1 MSRCPRCG
9 MECPEATPAREP
21 VPVVS
26 QAPSEIAPAAP
37 PIAPNANAPVMTVPL
52 TTAANVP
59 SPASAPPIAVPTNTL
74 PFRVNAWNSE
84 PPTLTSQLPMGRT
97 SVVPMEGQRRR
108 ALMSDEAAAAP
119 PPDTI
124 YMSPPDEVRRFPLFT
139 PAQWKLVLAGLFL
152 LALGLLLG
160 YLVWSREKHD
170 AGGVTV
176 TPNATGQANP
186 SDQSLLP
193 QAAPTVDMS
202 SASPTP
208 ELAPMVEGD
217 QALYQEVKKV
227 LAAYNPIYHS
237 RYQVAVKDGVV
248 TITGAADNQPEK
260 DGVSNVIKMVA
271 GIKDFKNNL
280 TVKADAQA
288 AAAGLPPANAT
299 SNQTSSLAT
308 SPMATPTTENNLA
321 NQQAALEAERQRL
334 AREADAQRQREA
346 EFQRFREEEQRR
358 QRDGSERP
366 RVAPVEA
373 TPAPAATVA
382 AAPRTLRSG
391 TVAWSGIVDGV
402 DEIIITGS
410 SASVRHRSGEAIRE
424 PRASFSAPVPRAPV
438 IVKLLNQNGRG
449 DLSIIQEPSAAN
461 GYTTI
466 VRIDDT
472 RENGGKPY
480 QFTLRWTAE

>member
-9 MECPEATPAREP
+9 LDRPEATSPREP
-21 VPVVS
+21 VPSVQAAS
-26 QAPSEIAPAAP
+26 QAPPEIER

-52 TTAANVP
+52 TSTNAAMQ
-59 SPASAPPIAVPTNTL
+59 PASVPTGTL
-74 PFRVNAWNSE
+74 PFRVNAWGSE
-84 PPTLTSQLPMGRT
+84 PTQNTAQPSAMERT
-97 SVVPMEGQRRR
+97 SAVPMEGQRRR
-108 ALMSDEAAAAP
+108 ALMSDEAAVAP
-119 PPDTI
+119 RPDTI
-124 YMSPPDEVRRFPLFT
+124 FMSPPDEVRRFPLFT
-139 PAQWKLVLAGLFL
+139 PAQWKFLIGGLLL
-152 LALGLLLG
+152 LALGLVLG

-170 AGGVTV
+170 AGGVTI
-176 TPNATGQANP
+176 TPNATGQAN
-186 SDQSLLP
+186 SADQTLLP
-193 QAAPTVDMS
+193 QVAPTVDMS

-217 QALYQEVKKV
+217 QTLYAEVKKV

-248 TITGAADNQPEK
+248 TITGPADNQPEK
-260 DGVSNVIKMVA
+260 DGVSNVVKMVA
-271 GIKDFKNNL
+271 GVKDFKNNL
-280 TVKADAQA
+280 AVKADALA
-288 AAAGLPPANAT
+288 AAAGLPTTNAT
-299 SNQTSSLAT
+299 NQTT
-308 SPMATPTTENNLA
+308 SPTATPTTENNLA

-346 EFQRFREEEQRR
+346 EFQRFREEDQRR
-358 QRDGSERP
+358 QRIVPDESERLRIP
-366 RVAPVEA
+366 AATP
-373 TPAPAATVA
+373 TPAPAVVTMPNT
-382 AAPRTLRSG
+382 PRTLRSG

-402 DEIIITGS
+402 DEIIITGG

-424 PRASFSAPVPRAPV
+424 PRASFSAAVPRAPV
-438 IVKLLNQNGRG
+438 AVKLLNQSGRG
-449 DLSIIQEPSAAN
+449 EIVVIQEPSAAN

>member
-1 MSRCPRCG
+1 
-9 MECPEATPAREP
+9 
-21 VPVVS
+21 
-26 QAPSEIAPAAP
+26 
-37 PIAPNANAPVMTVPL
+37 
-52 TTAANVP
+52 
-59 SPASAPPIAVPTNTL
+59 
-74 PFRVNAWNSE
+74 
-84 PPTLTSQLPMGRT
+84 
-97 SVVPMEGQRRR
+97 MEGQRRR
-108 ALMSDEAAAAP
+108 ALMTDEAAVAP

-124 YMSPPDEVRRFPLFT
+124 FMSPPDEMRRFPLFT
-139 PAQWKLVLAGLFL
+139 PAQWKLLLAGLFL
-152 LALGLLLG
+152 LALGSVLG
-160 YLVWSREKHD
+160 YLVWSRERHD
-170 AGGVTV
+170 SGGMVI
-176 TPNATGQANP
+176 TPNATTGQVNP

-193 QAAPTVDMS
+193 LAAPTIDL

-227 LAAYNPIYHS
+227 LSAYNPIYHS

-248 TITGAADNQPEK
+248 TVTGPADNQPEK

-271 GIKDFKNNL
+271 GVKDFKNNL
-280 TVKADAQA
+280 TVKADAQV
-288 AAAGLPPANAT
+288 AGLPPTAAT
-299 SNQTSSLAT
+299 NNQTT
-308 SPMATPTTENNLA
+308 SPTATPTTENNLA

-334 AREADAQRQREA
+334 TREADAQRQREA
-346 EFQRFREEEQRR
+346 EFQRFREEDQRR

-366 RVAPVEA
+366 RVAALVEPP
-373 TPAPAATVA
+373 PAPVVTTTPN
-382 AAPRTLRSG
+382 APRALRSG

-402 DEIIITGS
+402 DEIIITGG

-424 PRASFSAPVPRAPV
+424 PRASFSTAVPRAPV
-438 IVKLLNQNGRG
+438 TVKLLNQNGRG
-449 DLSIIQEPSAAN
+449 DLTIIQEPSAAN

>member
-9 MECPEATPAREP
+9 MERPGATPPLEP
-21 VPVVS
+21 VPIA
-26 QAPSEIAPAAP
+26 APAPPDIAPV
-37 PIAPNANAPVMTVPL
+37 APNANVPVMTVPL
-52 TTAANVP
+52 MTSHTNLPASGPA
-59 SPASAPPIAVPTNTL
+59 SGPASAPPGATMGTL
-74 PFRVNAWNSE
+74 PFRANAWGSE
-84 PPTLTSQLPMGRT
+84 PPPNTTART

-108 ALMSDEAAAAP
+108 ALMTDEAAVAP

-139 PAQWKLVLAGLFL
+139 PAQWKLLLAGLFL
-152 LALGLLLG
+152 LALGSVLG

-170 AGGVTV
+170 SGGVMI
-176 TPNATGQANP
+176 TPNAVGQANAT
-186 SDQSLLP
+186 DQTLLP
-193 QAAPTVDMS
+193 LAAPTVEMS

-227 LAAYNPIYHS
+227 LSAYNPIYHS

-248 TITGAADNQPEK
+248 TISGPADNQPEK
-260 DGVSNVIKMVA
+260 DGVSNVVKMVA

-280 TVKADAQA
+280 TVKADALA
-288 AAAGLPPANAT
+288 AAAGLPAT
-299 SNQTSSLAT
+299 NTASNNQTT
-308 SPMATPTTENNLA
+308 SPTATPTTENNLA

-346 EFQRFREEEQRR
+346 EFQRFREEEQKRR
-358 QRDGSERP
+358 PSDKASDNNERP
-366 RVAPVEA
+366 RVAAVEA
-373 TPAPAATVA
+373 TPAPAATA
-382 AAPRTLRSG
+382 PTTPRTLRSG

-402 DEIIITGS
+402 DEIIITGG

-438 IVKLLNQNGRG
+438 VVKLLNQTGRG